1 MNRMIRN
8 ILRIIGSVL
17 LMLMMLLVTTGAA
30 SYYLYYSPQGADL
43 PCRGCDRE
51 ARAVNVNGFDLYY
64 REIGGSTDNT
74 PIVLLHGGPGQSSQT
89 FKDGFDFLANEHRV
103 IFYDQR
109 GSGNS
114 QIKPDR
120 KLYTIDLL
128 VEELE
133 TLRRDV
139 IQAEKIIL
147 IGHSAGGALTLRYA
161 MKYPEHVEKIVLVCA
176 LPPNGGLP
184 MGGLLMDSIV
194 ATMNVFGGN
203 LPPADPLEADQQFNN
218 LIRKS
223 NMNRMYDPERTD
235 LFDGMGYASFA
246 VNRDLTRST
255 YGGNF
260 DEQLSELGMP
270 TLILYGEADHS
281 SFTGMDAARHMHELI
296 PNSVLAGFEHSGHWP
311 YLEEPQQFENILLD
325 FLDQQ

>member
-1 MNRMIRN
+1 MNQIMKRISK
-8 ILRIIGSVL
+8 ILGSI
-17 LMLMMLLVTTGAA
+17 LLVVVILVVATGSI
-30 SYYLYYSPQGADL
+30 SYHLYYSPQAADL
-43 PCRGCDRE
+43 PCRSCSGE

-64 REIGGSTDNT
+64 REIGGNNDHP

-89 FKDGFDFLANEHRV
+89 FKDGFDFLAGEHRV

-114 QIKPDR
+114 QIKPDSA
-120 KLYTIDLL
+120 LYTIDLL

-139 IQAEKIIL
+139 IQADKIIL

-161 MKYPEHVEKIVLVCA
+161 MKYPEHVEKIVLICA

-184 MGGLLMDSIV
+184 TGGLLMDSIV

-203 LPPADPLEADQQFNN
+203 LPPADPLQADQQFNS

-223 NMNRMYDPERTD
+223 NINRMYDPERTD
-235 LFDGMGYASFA
+235 LFDDMGYASFA

-260 DEQLSELGMP
+260 DEQLRQLQMQA
-270 TLILYGEADHS
+270 LILYGEADHS
-281 SFTGMDAARHMHELI
+281 SFTGPDVARHMHELI
-296 PNSVLAGFEHSGHWP
+296 PNSVLTGFEHSGHWP

-325 FLDQQ
+325 FLDEQ